1 MPASWAPLRLL
12 RCTRGPLM
20 HPRAPSDRSAASVF
34 LPEHDL
40 GTDKLAA
47 SPCAA
52 DDRNISSHHEPDAC
66 RGAPRL
72 TSVETLPMQTD
83 PMPDAAAPHVP
94 PPRPAL
100 DGSGKRRRAGAR
112 RPRRRA
118 RTFPLSVSI
127 SVSLSLPIYA
137 SLSLSLAVS
146 VPIFVYVCVCLSLC
160 GTLSPS
166 LSPSLPPSSSLPY
179 RPSFVRADVAY
190 PAPLARGVRKL

>member
-52 DDRNISSHHEPDAC
+52 DDRNLSSRHEPDAC

-137 SLSLSLAVS
+137 SLSLSRCLC
-146 VPIFVYVCVCLSLC
+146 PYLCLCLCLSLPMWHP
-160 GTLSPS
+160 LSLP
-166 LSPSLPPSSSLPY
+166 LSLPPSLLLP
-179 RPSFVRADVAY
+179 
-190 PAPLARGVRKL
+190 PLPPFLCSR